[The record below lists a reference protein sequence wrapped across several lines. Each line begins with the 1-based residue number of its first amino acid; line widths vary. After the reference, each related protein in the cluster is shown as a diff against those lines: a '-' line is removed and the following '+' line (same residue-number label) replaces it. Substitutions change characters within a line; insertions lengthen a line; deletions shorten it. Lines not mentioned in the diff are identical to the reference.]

1 MWSKNRVPLKYDI
14 FKGPHCGEGL
24 FFCIRGI
31 AQVSR
36 EEL

>member
-24 FFCIRGI
+24 FFLYQGYCTDC
-31 AQVSR
+31 
-36 EEL
+36 